1 MFSAWFTLKR
11 HKLGDHKGTTSVLES
26 TLSWSRH
33 IVHLVVWASFLWT
46 DLLQRKVLQM
56 HDKKNGLV
64 MMRVYINKNKLYYL
78 EATQAATSSKKKKKR
93 ERERES
99 S

>member
-33 IVHLVVWASFLWT
+33 LVHLVVWASFLWT

-64 MMRVYINKNKLYYL
+64 MMRVYKKK
-78 EATQAATSSKKKKKR
+78 QALLLGSYPSGYIFEKKKKR
-93 ERERES
+93 ERERERE
-99 S
+99 